1 MAQSFSDVPVKFLN
15 SSLGRLAYRVYG
27 PAGGTVTLLLHGFGQ
42 NQQAFQSFLALRKK
56 EERYITLDLFFH
68 GLSSWSKASKRLL
81 PQDWAAVLQLLME
94 TEKFTAF
101 HLVGYSMGGKF
112 CLISYQELPTRVLS
126 LTLLAPDGIRTG
138 FWYNISNF
146 PGIFEGL
153 FKRTVL
159 NPSRFFAWM
168 HGLRRIG
175 LLDKSIVKFI
185 DTQMETRTKRAQ
197 VYFTWSVFRKLKPN
211 IPKILADLQRQP
223 ISVTLVTGTY
233 DRMVTY
239 ENLAYFLEALPA
251 ARHVALASGHNTL
264 IPDYAA
270 HLKNVTGAH
279 ER

>member
-1 MAQSFSDVPVKFLN
+1 MPQPFSDVPVRFLTC
-15 SSLGRLAYRVYG
+15 SLGRLAYRVHG
-27 PAGGTVTLLLHGFGQ
+27 PASGTVTLLLHGFGQ
-42 NQQAFQSFLALRKK
+42 NQHAFHAFLSLRGK
-56 EERYITLDLFFH
+56 EERYISIDLFFH

-81 PQDWAAVLQLLME
+81 PKDWAAILQQLMAA
-94 TEKFTAF
+94 EKFNSF

-112 CLISYQELPTRVLS
+112 SLISYQELPKQVLS
-126 LTLLAPDGIRTG
+126 LTLLAPDGIKTG

-159 NPSRFFAWM
+159 DPNRFFTWM

-197 VYFTWSVFRKLKPN
+197 VYFTWSVFRKLRPD
-211 IPKILADLQRQP
+211 IQAILAELRRQP
-223 ISVTLVTGTY
+223 IPVTLVTGDF

-239 ENLAYFLEALPA
+239 ENLAYFIEALPA
-251 ARHVALASGHNTL
+251 AEHVALASGHNTL
-264 IPDYAA
+264 IPDYAEY
-270 HLKNVTGAH
+270 LKN
-279 ER
+279 RRKK